1 MNDDWTSRIVGVEEE
16 MSIARSIP
24 FSADTSVSGRAMSP
38 SATSTPG
45 NRESSA
51 TFAAL
56 ASLALRTR
64 ARTAT
69 PRADSLRTSSAPFKP
84 VAPVTRITL
93 EDYGHRK
100 EGFME
105 PIALFGIQF
114 TMSLVAYGL
123 IAFWYVFPSLS
134 SLRQESYLFP
144 LLWVHAFRIVGG
156 TILAHGAV
164 DAGVPMEVRVLI

>member
-1 MNDDWTSRIVGVEEE
+1 MNDDWTSPMVGFDEE

-24 FSADTSVSGRAMSP
+24 LSADTMVSGWAMSP
-38 SATSTPG
+38 SATSMPG
-45 NRESSA
+45 SRDSSA
-51 TFAAL
+51 AFAAL
-56 ASLALRTR
+56 APLALRTR

-123 IAFWYVFPSLS
+123 IAFWYVVPRLS
-134 SLRQESYLFP
+134 GLPRE
-144 LLWVHAFRIVGG
+144 A
-156 TILAHGAV
+156 
-164 DAGVPMEVRVLI
+164 